1 MNSSKISSKIRLF
14 LEGPFEKN
22 KKIFLDKAQSHYLN
36 NVMRLDPGHTLSVFN
51 GHQGLW
57 QGQFLKDPTNKT
69 FCVSLEE
76 MLEPQPIQPFYTLYL
91 AFALIKRW
99 EWTLSKACEL
109 GVHGFIPLITQRT
122 VLKNFHAQ
130 RAKHIIVE
138 SCEQSRYLHVPTLSV
153 PQYFEDLLQKGL
165 SLNTEKEFSK
175 TIHIPIID
183 KKGNPK
189 NSSLNSNS
197 SSKNMSN
204 EPIHIVCHSKG
215 SPWPYTELQNI
226 LKTANIKKS
235 LNENLVTPQHQN
247 IILWVGP
254 EGGWSPQE
262 ELLFSKNAQVL
273 PLQLNANTLRAETAS
288 TIGIAFLKAFLEH
301 SHS

>member
-1 MNSSKISSKIRLF
+1 
-14 LEGPFEKN
+14 
-22 KKIFLDKAQSHYLN
+22 
-36 NVMRLDPGHTLSVFN
+36 
-51 GHQGLW
+51 
-57 QGQFLKDPTNKT
+57 
-69 FCVSLEE
+69 
-76 MLEPQPIQPFYTLYL
+76 
-91 AFALIKRW
+91 
-99 EWTLSKACEL
+99 
-109 GVHGFIPLITQRT
+109 
-122 VLKNFHAQ
+122 
-130 RAKHIIVE
+130 
-138 SCEQSRYLHVPTLSV
+138 
-153 PQYFEDLLQKGL
+153 L

-197 SSKNMSN
+197 SSKNISN

-226 LKTANIKKS
+226 LKTAKTKKS
-235 LNENLVTPQHQN
+235 LNSPPLNDALVTAQHQN

-262 ELLFSKNAQVL
+262 ELLFSKNPKIL

-301 SHS
+301 SYS